1 MSEINISVHK
11 IVSIYSLKKK
21 IKNKI
26 PQKFLNEIDFG
37 VLCNSAKHKDTLF
50 IYLDT
55 TEENSIGIVKD
66 DELNKM
72 YSILRKNNDKNT
84 IGISVYGMK
93 NDYGDDN
100 TRTVTDK
107 FNKDMDKLKNKIQ
120 RGYKTSNGD
129 SIYFK
134 NIYIYV
140 LPQKEKEAKDKAK
153 NIQLD
158 FTIFNKQTFTFP
170 KMKDA
175 NTMTKKRRYI

>member
-37 VLCNSAKHKDTLF
+37 VLCNSVKHKDTLF
-50 IYLDT
+50 VYLDT

-72 YSILRKNNDKNT
+72 YSILRKNNDTNT

-100 TRTVTDK
+100 TRTVAEK
-107 FNKDMDKLKNKIQ
+107 FNKDMDKLKNKYKEAIKLQMGIQ
-120 RGYKTSNGD
+120 YILK
-129 SIYFK
+129 
-134 NIYIYV
+134 IYIFTFH
-140 LPQKEKEAKDKAK
+140 QKQEALTKT

-170 KMKDA
+170 K
-175 NTMTKKRRYI
+175 